1 MAQHIAANFLG
12 TLSKSV
18 LQSAKYLSFSP
29 GDYVIGSLTPAP
41 VNYFYILAKGTV
53 KLIYEDAS
61 ARPLIIDLYHAGDFF
76 GEMEIIGM
84 KTDDRSIVAM
94 TKCEVYQF
102 TREQFFDLWNNCSE
116 FSRYILHVHCERLIR
131 SGNDKIHSECMFLR
145 EKVFRIIQD
154 NLNANNYFMYT
165 KDVLAE
171 MAGVS
176 LRSLN
181 RALAELGDLKLVET
195 SAGRIHLYVE

>member
-1 MAQHIAANFLG
+1 MAKHVAENMFG

-18 LQSAKYLSFSP
+18 LQSAEYLTFSP
-29 GDYVIGSLTPAP
+29 GDYVVGSFTY
-41 VNYFYILAKGTV
+41 VSYFYILAKGTV

-61 ARPLIIDLYHAGDFF
+61 AHPLIIDLYHAGDFF
-76 GEMEIIGM
+76 GEMEVIGM
-84 KTDDRSIVAM
+84 KTDDRSIVAL
-94 TKCEVYQF
+94 TNCEVYQF
-102 TREQFFDLWNNCSE
+102 TKEQFLDLWNHCSE
-116 FSRYILHVHCERLIR
+116 FSWYILHVHCERLIR
-131 SGNDKIHSECMFLR
+131 AGNDKIHSECMFLR

-154 NLNANNYFMYT
+154 NLNRNNYFLYT

-181 RALAELGDLKLVET
+181 RTLAELSDLKLVVT
-195 SAGRIHLYVE
+195 SSGRIRLYVE